1 MALSSASYRK
11 KQSEGAQ
18 VGVLR
23 IPKGTEK
30 FAVKAAGQIR
40 MVILPYTVPV
50 GAKHPVAKP
59 GELHYARDYY
69 IHQNF
74 GASGKEYA
82 VCPRLTNGDKCP
94 ICEAIKDQLASGQ
107 ITKEQAKTL
116 NAKQRTLYN
125 VWLPDENKVAIFDTS
140 FHTFT
145 KPLNTVVA
153 ANVNIPGLEYA
164 DYFADPVDGS
174 FIYATFI
181 EKPLPSTKFY
191 ELVSA
196 IFQKHNGVP
205 AEVLAKALP
214 LDDLLVIESYASLKG
229 RFWDMDVVDDEPSQD
244 HAENVPSIVVTSPSV
259 AMPINT
265 TMPPAPVEIPA
276 PASAPATKAKAD
288 TPEWA
293 QKGCTVYH
301 RKLGKC
307 SVLKNQDGVITVLD
321 ASDDPHKAKLADL
334 AAKPFPEVKKEPES
348 PEPVA
353 VSETEENGAWDDWD
367 D

>member
-11 KQSEGAQ
+11 KQSEGSQ

-30 FAVKAAGQIR
+30 FSVKQAGQIR
-40 MVILPYTVPV
+40 MVILPYTVPA

-82 VCPRLTNGDKCP
+82 ICPRLTNGDKCP

-174 FIYATFI
+174 FVYATFI
-181 EKPLPSTKFY
+181 EKSLPTTKFY

-205 AEVLAKALP
+205 ADVLAKALP
-214 LDDLLVIESYASLKG
+214 LDDLLVVESYASLKG
-229 RFWDMDVVDDEPSQD
+229 RFWDMDVVEDEP
-244 HAENVPSIVVTSPSV
+244 AVETAVEVPTTILN
-259 AMPINT
+259 PINT
-265 TMPPAPVEIPA
+265 TMPPAPVEAPA
-276 PASAPATKAKAD
+276 PKPAKAAVAPSD
-288 TPEWA
+288 TPDWV
-293 QKGCTVYH
+293 QKGAAVFH
-301 RKLGKC
+301 RTLGKC
-307 SVLKNQDGVITVLD
+307 TILKNQDGVITVLD
-321 ASDDPHKAKLADL
+321 DSDEPHKAKIADL
-334 AAKPFPEVKKEPES
+334 ATKPYPTAKKEPES
-348 PEPVA
+348 QEPVA
-353 VSETEENGAWDDWD
+353 VAETEEDGAWDNWD